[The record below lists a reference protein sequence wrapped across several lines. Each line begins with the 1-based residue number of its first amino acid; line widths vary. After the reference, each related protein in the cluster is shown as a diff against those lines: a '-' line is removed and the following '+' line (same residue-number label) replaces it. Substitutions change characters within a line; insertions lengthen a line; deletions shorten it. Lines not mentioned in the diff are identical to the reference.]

1 MRRTLPSLIAIAT
14 ILAAGPALAQLSG
27 GVGGSSGAGGSSG
40 IGGSSGSGVVTGS
53 GSGAGGIGSTS
64 GVGSGS
70 SLSDTGASPT
80 LTDPIA
86 PGASS
91 GSTGLGADTTEGL
104 ASEGSSTINSLNA
117 EGLARSEAGAGTSSV
132 TSFGTSDTIGT
143 PGAGPDRAYRI
154 TKPTVA
160 VDLGS
165 IRRGLSSAPSAIPK
179 ANGD

>member
-1 MRRTLPSLIAIAT
+1 MRRSLTPLIAIAAVLT
-14 ILAAGPALAQLSG
+14 AAPALAQLSG

-40 IGGSSGSGVVTGS
+40 IGGSTGSGVVTGS
-53 GSGAGGIGSTS
+53 GASGSTG

-91 GSTGLGADTTEGL
+91 GSTGLGANTTEGL

-117 EGLARSEAGAGTSSV
+117 EGLARSEDGAGTSSV

-143 PGAGPDRAYRI
+143 PGAGSDRAYRI

-165 IRRGLSSAPSAIPK
+165 IRRGLSNAPSAIPK

>member
-1 MRRTLPSLIAIAT
+1 MRRSLTPLIAIAAVLT
-14 ILAAGPALAQLSG
+14 VAPALAQLSG

-40 IGGSSGSGVVTGS
+40 IGGSTGSGVVTGS
-53 GSGAGGIGSTS
+53 GASGIGSTS

-91 GSTGLGADTTEGL
+91 GSTGLGANTTEGL

-117 EGLARSEAGAGTSSV
+117 EGLARSEDGAGTSSV

-165 IRRGLSSAPSAIPK
+165 IRRGLSNAPSAIPK